1 MIIIHSSNL
10 HWSPLPWWIGRYF
23 KAWREDKDIIG
34 AHYNP
39 RYCLLIGHYNHDTG
53 LWLVSGYKNCSE
65 LRLLDKDVVGNVW
78 YAFTAA
84 AARMGT
90 CRPALWPQNIYITYE
105 EKYLT
110 KLKISKIILN
120 ISFSIFTFTD
130 SEHLKMCNNNY
141 LHSYRYDFMK
151 LSLFRKRLSFFF
163 HKWILTPME
172 Q

>member
-10 HWSPLPWWIGRYF
+10 HWSPLPWWMGRYF

-34 AHYNP
+34 AYYNP
-39 RYCLLIGHYNHDTG
+39 GYCLLIGQYNYDTG
-53 LWLVSGYKNCSE
+53 LWLVGGYKNCFE

-90 CRPALWPQNIYITYE
+90 CRPALWPQNIYITYK

-110 KLKISKIILN
+110 RFLKKYINIFHFPYYSLLRILN
-120 ISFSIFTFTD
+120 IKRYVITITCILIAMILWSCHCSENVCHSFSTSGF
-130 SEHLKMCNNNY
+130 
-141 LHSYRYDFMK
+141 
-151 LSLFRKRLSFFF
+151 
-163 HKWILTPME
+163 
-172 Q
+172 